1 MGRVGFAT
9 GLTLAATLTLA
20 GCGKKAPAAAAADN
34 SPVVEVAH
42 VSSPSGEQP
51 ITATGALKR
60 VRESNLSFRIPG
72 VITRLTVDEG
82 DAVRAGQVI
91 ATVDPTAVDARL
103 RQAAGDLER
112 TRRDLARAEPLVER
126 GAFSRQQVDDAR
138 TAAANA
144 KAAYDSAAFDRRWAT
159 LTSPVSGVVLSRT
172 AQNGEVVAAGQ
183 AVVQVA
189 DTNSPLALRAPV
201 PDVAAARLRVG
212 DSAQVRLDAMPGQT
226 LAGRII
232 RIGQRAETGTGQI
245 EVEVA
250 IAPHPALR
258 SGMIANAILSPR
270 PGPVTVT
277 AGFARVPAEALL
289 EVSGQ
294 NGAVY
299 RFDPSGHARRTP
311 VRFGGFDGDDA
322 LVSGLE
328 PGAAVITGGAGF
340 ITDGQ
345 KVRVIDAA
353 KLAQAPTGK
362 GA

>member
-1 MGRVGFAT
+1 MGRVGIAT
-9 GLTLAATLTLA
+9 GLALTAALSLS
-20 GCGKKAPAAAAADN
+20 GCGKKAAPKGAAAADT
-34 SPVVEVAH
+34 SPVVEVAR
-42 VSSPSGEQP
+42 VSTASGEHS

-82 DAVRAGQVI
+82 DFVKAGQVI

-112 TRRDLARAEPLVER
+112 AKRDLARAEPLVER

-201 PDVAAARLRVG
+201 PRRGCRPAEGGRRGSGEARRIARDRRWRAGSSASVSGPRPAPARSRSRWLSPPSRRCAAA
-212 DSAQVRLDAMPGQT
+212 
-226 LAGRII
+226 
-232 RIGQRAETGTGQI
+232 
-245 EVEVA
+245 
-250 IAPHPALR
+250 
-258 SGMIANAILSPR
+258 
-270 PGPVTVT
+270 
-277 AGFARVPAEALL
+277 
-289 EVSGQ
+289 
-294 NGAVY
+294 
-299 RFDPSGHARRTP
+299 
-311 VRFGGFDGDDA
+311 
-322 LVSGLE
+322 
-328 PGAAVITGGAGF
+328 
-340 ITDGQ
+340 
-345 KVRVIDAA
+345 
-353 KLAQAPTGK
+353 
-362 GA
+362 